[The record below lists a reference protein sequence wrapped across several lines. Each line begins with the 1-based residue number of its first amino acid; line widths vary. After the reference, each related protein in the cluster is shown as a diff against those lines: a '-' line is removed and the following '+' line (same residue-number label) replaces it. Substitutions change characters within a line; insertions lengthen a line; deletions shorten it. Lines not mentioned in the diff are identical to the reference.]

1 MWQVADATP
10 RRSSDT
16 LGLTETRMTNPYRAS
31 CFVLFA
37 LALAGSTAVAQSY
50 PAKPLRLV
58 APFPPGG
65 TTDVLSRIV
74 AQKLGDA
81 LGRQVVVENRPG
93 AGGNLGHE
101 VAAKAPAD
109 GYTILMS
116 SNAQLV
122 ANPHLYKRLGFDPL
136 TDFVPISVV
145 ARAGQV
151 LSVHPSVPVRNVKEL
166 IALAKSRPGKLNFG
180 SGGRGTPAH
189 VAGEIFKSVTGVD
202 IVHVPYKGGI
212 LAVMDVVAGQIDMV
226 FADMAPAVPQI
237 KSGKLNALAVTSD
250 NRSPVLPGVPTMVE
264 AGIKGSSPQTWWA
277 VLAPKGTPAAIL
289 TRINGD
295 LAQIIKQAEVQEKYA
310 ALGIAPAHSTPEQV
324 TEMIRSEGP
333 QMGKVLKAAGV
344 EPE

>member
-1 MWQVADATP
+1 MTARALLLLVAL
-10 RRSSDT
+10 SSIC
-16 LGLTETRMTNPYRAS
+16 AW
-31 CFVLFA
+31 
-37 LALAGSTAVAQSY
+37 AQAPY
-50 PAKPLRLV
+50 PAKPLRLI

-74 AQKLGDA
+74 AQKLGDT

-109 GYTILMS
+109 GYNLVMS
-116 SNAQLV
+116 SNAALV

-136 TDFVPISVV
+136 NDFAPISVV
-145 ARAGQV
+145 AKAGQV
-151 LSVHPSVPVRNVKEL
+151 LAVHPSVPARNVKEL
-166 IALAKSRPGKLNFG
+166 VTLAKSRPGKMNFG

-189 VAGEIFKSVTGVD
+189 VAGEIFKSVTGIN

-212 LAVMDVVAGQIDMV
+212 LAVMDTVAGQIDMT

-237 KSGKLNALAVTSD
+237 KAGKLKALAVTSD
-250 NRSPVLPGVPTMVE
+250 ARSSVLPEVPTMVE

-277 VLAPKGTPAAIL
+277 VLAPKGTPAAVI

-295 LAQIIKQAEVQEKYA
+295 LAQIVRLPDVVEKYA
-310 ALGIAPAHSTPEQV
+310 GLGLTPAHSTPGEI
-324 TEMIRSEGP
+324 TELIKTESP
-333 QMGKVLKAAGV
+333 AMGKVLKAAGV

>member
-1 MWQVADATP
+1 MMNS
-10 RRSSDT
+10 RR
-16 LGLTETRMTNPYRAS
+16 A
-31 CFVLFA
+31 VLFA
-37 LALAGSTAVAQSY
+37 GTVMWSGVVVAQAPY
-50 PAKPLRLV
+50 PSKPVRLI

-74 AQKLGDA
+74 AQKLSDS
-81 LGRQVVVENRPG
+81 LGRTVVVENRPG

-109 GYTILMS
+109 GYTLVMS
-116 SNAQLV
+116 SNAALV

-136 TDFVPISVV
+136 NDFAPISVV
-145 ARAGQV
+145 AKAGTV

-166 IALAKSRPGKLNFG
+166 VALAKSRPGKLNFG

-189 VAGEIFKSVTGVD
+189 VCGEMFKTATGID

-212 LAVMDVVAGQIDMV
+212 LAVMDVVAGQIDMM

-237 KSGKLNALAVTSD
+237 KAGKLKALAVTSD
-250 NRSPVLPGVPTMVE
+250 ERSPVLPDTPTMVQ
-264 AGIKGSSPQTWWA
+264 AGIPGSIPQTWWA
-277 VLAPKGTPAAIL
+277 VLAPKGTPATVI

-295 LAQIIKQAEVQEKYA
+295 LAQMIKLADVQEKYA
-310 ALGIAPAHSTPEQV
+310 GLGITTVHSTPEQI
-324 TEMIRSEGP
+324 TELIKSESP

>member
-1 MWQVADATP
+1 LLVLC
-10 RRSSDT
+10 SSI
-16 LGLTETRMTNPYRAS
+16 A
-31 CFVLFA
+31 A
-37 LALAGSTAVAQSY
+37 AHAQSY

-74 AQKLGDA
+74 AQKLGDS
-81 LGRQVVVENRPG
+81 LGRQVVVDNRPG

-101 VAAKAPAD
+101 VAAKAPPD
-109 GYTILMS
+109 GYTIVMS
-116 SNAQLV
+116 SNAALV
-122 ANPHLYKRLGFDPL
+122 ANPHLYKRLGFDPIN
-136 TDFVPISVV
+136 DFAPIAVV
-145 ARAGQV
+145 AKAGQV
-151 LSVHPSVPVRNVKEL
+151 LAVHPSVPVQSVKDL
-166 IALAKSRPGKLNFG
+166 VALAKSTPGKLNFG

-189 VAGEIFKSVTGVD
+189 VAGEIFKSATGIN

-212 LAVMDVVAGQIDMV
+212 LAVMDVVAGQIEMV

-237 KSGKLNALAVTSD
+237 KGGKLKALAVTSD
-250 NRSPVLPGVPTMVE
+250 ERSPVLPNVPTMVQ

-277 VLAPKGTPAAIL
+277 LLAPKGTPAAIIA
-289 TRINGD
+289 RINGD
-295 LAQIIKQAEVQEKYA
+295 VAQIIKQAEVQEKYA
-310 ALGIAPAHSTPEQV
+310 ALGIAPAHSTPEQI